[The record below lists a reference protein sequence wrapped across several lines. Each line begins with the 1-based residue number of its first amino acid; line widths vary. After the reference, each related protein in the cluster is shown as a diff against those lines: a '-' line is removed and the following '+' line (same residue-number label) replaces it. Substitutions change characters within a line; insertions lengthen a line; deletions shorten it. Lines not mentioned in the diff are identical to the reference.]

1 MERIA
6 IVGVGPIGVSIG
18 QSLMKRNLSNTE
30 VVISSGDR
38 AVMSAVSKL
47 DAAHR
52 TIGGLRQA
60 VETAQLVILDAP
72 LGELHELIEAV
83 GPSIEPGAVV
93 TDTVSVK
100 GPVIKWADEYLPPDA
115 SFVGGHPLLK
125 ETPYSL
131 DDADPG
137 IFTGA
142 RYTVTP
148 AESSDEQSIRTV
160 VGLIEALGAKPV
172 FLDPAEHDSYAAAM
186 HYLPIVMSSA
196 FVNSTAGSDG
206 WREMHMLAES
216 QFEVFGRHAASDPLD
231 NEAMCLADPEALTH
245 WIDQLILELY
255 AFRNEIKDSSEDL
268 IERFVSAWEHRAK
281 WEADAVVPQEGV
293 RIPSAGES
301 IASAMLGE
309 KLAQRLGALRQKE
322 EQQDTRYRS
331 RRSG

>member
-1 MERIA
+1 M
-6 IVGVGPIGVSIG
+6 GVSIG

-30 VVISSGDR
+30 VVITSGDR
-38 AVMSAVSKL
+38 AVMSAVSKM

-72 LGELHELIEAV
+72 LGELHELMEVI

-100 GPVIKWADEYLPPDA
+100 GPVMKWASEYLPSDA

-125 ETPYSL
+125 VTPYSL
-131 DDADPG
+131 EEADPS

-142 RYTVTP
+142 RYSVTP

-160 VGLIEALGAKPV
+160 VGLVEALGAK
-172 FLDPAEHDSYAAAM
+172 AG
-186 HYLPIVMSSA
+186 LPGPLRSMTRTRRPCTTCRSMMSSA

-216 QFEVFGRHAASDPLD
+216 QFETFGRHASNDPLD
-231 NEAMCLADPEALTH
+231 NEAMCLADPDALVH

-255 AFRNEIKDSSEDL
+255 AFQ
-268 IERFVSAWEHRAK
+268 ERDQGRQRRPDRALR
-281 WEADAVVPQEGV
+281 E
-293 RIPSAGES
+293 
-301 IASAMLGE
+301 L
-309 KLAQRLGALRQKE
+309 LGAQGE
-322 EQQDTRYRS
+322 VGGG
-331 RRSG
+331 RSGPTGRRADTQRG

>member
-1 MERIA
+1 MERIT

-30 VVISSGDR
+30 VVITSGDR
-38 AVMSAVSKL
+38 AVMSAVSKM

-72 LGELHELIEAV
+72 LGELHELMEAV

-100 GPVIKWADEYLPPDA
+100 GPVMKWATEYLPSDA

-125 ETPYSL
+125 VTPYSL
-131 DDADPG
+131 EEASPE
-137 IFTGA
+137 IFSGA

-148 AESSDEQSIRTV
+148 AETSDEQSIRTV
-160 VGLIEALGAKPV
+160 VGLVEALGAKPV
-172 FLDPAEHDSYAAAM
+172 FLDPVEHDSYAAAM
-186 HYLPIVMSSA
+186 HHLPVIMSSA

-216 QFEVFGRHAASDPLD
+216 QFEAFGRHAANDPLD
-231 NEAMCLADPEALTH
+231 NEAMCLAEPEALVH

-255 AFRNEIKDSSEDL
+255 AFRNEIKDGSEEL

-322 EQQDTRYRS
+322 EEAETKYRS
-331 RRSG
+331 RR